1 MNTEGNV
8 MAKYGVGQPVRRN
21 EDPRLLTGRGK
32 FNDDLPRE
40 GEAVGYVLRSP
51 HAHADIRSIDTAR
64 ASGMPGILGVLTG
77 QDLAD
82 DGIGAFPGPP
92 PFFASLTKPDGS
104 PLIYPPQ
111 YALTSDRARYVGD
124 PVAFVIAETLDQAK
138 DAAEAIEVDY
148 APLPSVVGTDKAM
161 DDGVVQL
168 FDDVP
173 KNFLFQAQIGDSEA
187 TSKAFAEAAH
197 VSTVRLVNQ
206 RIVQNSMEVRG
217 AVGSYDTST
226 GRYTLYTS
234 NQNRH
239 MLRDWIA
246 NSFLK
251 CDPSMV
257 RVLVDDVGGGFG
269 MKTHPYPEQVLV
281 LVAAKRLGRTV
292 RWISDRTEAFLS
304 DLHGRDHISDSEL
317 ALDKDGKFL
326 AVRVKT
332 VANIGAYSCS
342 AGVSVPTQIGPK
354 ILTSVYDVPL
364 ADVEVKCVVTN
375 TAPVGPYRGAGRP
388 EAIYVMER
396 LVDVAAHDL
405 GIDPVELRRRNLIGK
420 DRFPYTNAVGT
431 TYDSGAFEDNMD
443 MAAKMA
449 DWDGHEARRAEARK
463 RGRLSGIAVSQY
475 LETTAGNPTESAEVE
490 VTDDTVIVKVGTQ
503 PMGQGH
509 DTSFMQIISEK
520 LGVEFDQVHIDTSDS
535 DNLPSGGGSHGSRT
549 SHVGSVAAINSSDDM
564 IRKGTLIA
572 SEMLETAAVDVEYA
586 DGTFRVAGTDRT
598 VTLFD
603 VAKHARTSTS
613 IPEELQGP
621 LTGTDTHT
629 DENWSYPNG
638 CHVCE
643 IEIEEDT
650 GVVHVIR
657 YSAMDDVGVV
667 INPML
672 VAGQVHGGVAQG
684 IGQAILENTVY
695 DPETGQMISSS
706 FMDYTMP
713 RADDIPMIALD
724 TNEVPCTTNMLGVK
738 GAGEAGALV
747 APPVLIAAITDALRD
762 YNVSHIDMPATP
774 ERIWQIMQGNKAA

>member
-1 MNTEGNV
+1 

-64 ASGMPGILGVLTG
+64 ASGMPGVLGVLTG

-226 GRYTLYTS
+226 GRYTIYTS

-629 DENWSYPNG
+629 IENWSYPNG

>member
-1 MNTEGNV
+1 MV
-8 MAKYGVGQPVRRN
+8 KYGVGQPVRRT

-32 FNDDLPRE
+32 FNDDISRD
-40 GEAVGYVLRSP
+40 GEAIGFVLRSP
-51 HAHADIRSIDTAR
+51 HAHADIRSIDSTR
-64 ASGMPGILGVLTG
+64 AAGMPGVLAVLTG

-82 DGIGAFPGPP
+82 DGIGTFPGPP

-111 YALTSDRARYVGD
+111 YALTSDRVRYVGD
-124 PVAFVIAETLDQAK
+124 PVAFVIAETLDQAR
-138 DAAEAIEVDY
+138 DASEAIEVDY
-148 APLPSVVGTDKAM
+148 AMLDSVVDTAAAM
-161 DDGVVQL
+161 NDDEIQL
-168 FDDVP
+168 WDDVP

-187 TSKAFAEAAH
+187 TAKAFENAAH
-197 VSTVRLVNQ
+197 ISTVRLVNQ

-217 AVGSYDTST
+217 AIGSYDAES
-226 GRYTLYTS
+226 GRYTIYTS

-304 DLHGRDHISDSEL
+304 DLHGRDHISDCEL
-317 ALDKDGKFL
+317 ALDQDGKFL

-354 ILTSVYDVPL
+354 ILTSVYDIPL

-388 EAIYVMER
+388 EAVYVMER

-405 GIDPVELRRRNLIGK
+405 GIDPVEMRRRNLIAK
-420 DRFPYTNAVGT
+420 DQFPYTNAVGT

-449 DWDGHEARRAEARK
+449 DWTGHEKRREEARK

-490 VTDDTVIVKVGTQ
+490 VTDDQVIVKVGTQ

-509 DTSFMQIISEK
+509 DTSFMQLISEK
-520 LGVEFDQVHIDTSDS
+520 LGLDFEQVHIDTSDS

-549 SHVGSVAAINSSDDM
+549 SHVGSVAAINSSDEM
-564 IRKGTLIA
+564 VRKGTLIA

-586 DGTFRVAGTDRT
+586 DGEFRVAGTDRA

-603 VAKHARTSTS
+603 VANHARTSTS
-613 IPEELQGP
+613 IPEELRGP

-629 DENWSYPNG
+629 IESWSYPNG

-643 IEIEEDT
+643 LEIEEDT
-650 GVVHVIR
+650 GVIHIVR
-657 YSAMDDVGVV
+657 YCAMDDVGRV

-684 IGQAILENTVY
+684 IGQAIMENTVY
-695 DPETGQMISSS
+695 DNETGQMISSS

-713 RADDIPMIALD
+713 RADDMPMIELD
-724 TNEVPCTTNMLGVK
+724 TNEVPCLTNVLGVK

-762 YNVSHIDMPATP
+762 FDVAHIDMPATP
-774 ERIWQIMQGNKAA
+774 ERIWQLMQNRKAA

>member
-1 MNTEGNV
+1 MT
-8 MAKYGVGQPVRRN
+8 KYGVGQPVRRN

-32 FNDDLPRE
+32 FNDDVSRD
-40 GEAVGYVLRSP
+40 GDAIGFVLRSP
-51 HAHADIRSIDTAR
+51 HAHADIRGIDTSA
-64 ASGMPGILGVLTG
+64 ASGMPGVLAILTG

-82 DGIGAFPGPP
+82 DGIGGFPGPP

-104 PLIYPPQ
+104 PLVYPPQ
-111 YALTSDRARYVGD
+111 FALSSDRVRYVGD
-124 PVAFVIAETLDQAK
+124 PVAFVVAETLEQAR

-148 APLPSVVGTDKAM
+148 APLPAVVETDRAM
-161 DDGVVQL
+161 ADGEVQL
-168 FDDVP
+168 WDEVP
-173 KNFLFQAQIGDSEA
+173 KNFLFQAQIGDAEA
-187 TSKAFAEAAH
+187 TAKAFENAAH
-197 VSTVRLVNQ
+197 IARVRLVNQ

-217 AVGSYDTST
+217 AIGSYDKDSE
-226 GRYTLYTS
+226 RYTLYTS

-239 MLRDWIA
+239 LLRDWIA

-251 CDPSMV
+251 VEPTQL

-269 MKTHPYPEQVLV
+269 MKTHPYHEQVLV
-281 LVAAKRLGRTV
+281 LVAARRLGRTV

-317 ALDKDGKFL
+317 ALDADGKFL
-326 AVRVKT
+326 GVRVRT
-332 VANIGAYSCS
+332 IANIGAYSCS

-354 ILTSVYDVPL
+354 ILTSVYDVPV

-388 EAIYVMER
+388 EAVYVMER

-420 DRFPYTNAVGT
+420 DQFPYTNAVGT
-431 TYDSGAFEDNMD
+431 TYDSGAFEDNMV
-443 MAAKMA
+443 MAARMA
-449 DWDGHEARRAEARK
+449 DWDGHEKRRAEARK

-475 LETTAGNPTESAEVE
+475 LETTAGNPTETAEVE
-490 VTDDTVIVKVGTQ
+490 VTDDRVIVRVGTQ

-509 DTSFMQIISEK
+509 DTSFMQLVSDK
-520 LGVEFDQVHIDTSDS
+520 LGIDFEKVIIDTSDS
-535 DNLPSGGGSHGSRT
+535 DNLPNGGGSHGSRT
-549 SHVGSVAAINSSDDM
+549 SHIGSVAAVNSSDDM
-564 IRKGTLIA
+564 INKGTLIA

-586 DGTFRVAGTDRT
+586 DGQFQVAGTDRT
-598 VTLFD
+598 VSLFD
-603 VAKHARTSTS
+603 VAKHARTATDL
-613 IPEELQGP
+613 PEELQGP
-621 LTGTDTHT
+621 LSGTDTHT
-629 DENWSYPNG
+629 IEHWSYPNG

-650 GVVHVIR
+650 GVIHIVR
-657 YSAMDDVGVV
+657 YCAMDDVGKV

-695 DPETGQMISSS
+695 DPETGQMITSS

-713 RADDIPMIALD
+713 RADDVPMIEVD
-724 TNEVPCTTNMLGVK
+724 TNEVPCVTNALGVK

-747 APPVLIAAITDALRD
+747 APPVMIAAIANALRD
-762 YNVSHIDMPATP
+762 YDVAHIDMPATP
-774 ERIWQIMQGNKAA
+774 ERIWQIMQGRKAA

>member
-1 MNTEGNV
+1 MV
-8 MAKYGVGQPVRRN
+8 KYGVGQPVRRT

-32 FNDDLPRE
+32 FNDDISRD
-40 GEAVGYVLRSP
+40 GEAIGFVLRSP
-51 HAHADIRSIDTAR
+51 HAHADIRSIDSTR
-64 ASGMPGILGVLTG
+64 AAGMPGVLAVLTG
-77 QDLAD
+77 RDLVD
-82 DGIGAFPGPP
+82 DGIGTFPGPP

-111 YALTSDRARYVGD
+111 YALTSDRVRYVGD
-124 PVAFVIAETLDQAK
+124 PVAFVIAETLDQAR
-138 DAAEAIEVDY
+138 DASEAIEVDY
-148 APLPSVVGTDKAM
+148 AMLDSVVDTAAAM
-161 DDGVVQL
+161 NDDEIQL
-168 FDDVP
+168 WDDVP

-187 TSKAFAEAAH
+187 TAKAFENAAH
-197 VSTVRLVNQ
+197 ISTVRLVNQ

-217 AVGSYDTST
+217 AIGSYDAES
-226 GRYTLYTS
+226 GRYTIYTS

-304 DLHGRDHISDSEL
+304 DLHGRDHISDCEL
-317 ALDKDGKFL
+317 ALDQDGKFL

-354 ILTSVYDVPL
+354 ILTSVYDIPL

-388 EAIYVMER
+388 EAVYVMER

-405 GIDPVELRRRNLIGK
+405 GIDPVEMRRRNLIAK
-420 DRFPYTNAVGT
+420 DQFPYTNAVGT

-449 DWDGHEARRAEARK
+449 DWTGHEKRREEARK

-490 VTDDTVIVKVGTQ
+490 VTDDQVIVKVGTQ

-509 DTSFMQIISEK
+509 DTSFMQLISEK
-520 LGVEFDQVHIDTSDS
+520 LGLDFEQVHIDTSDS

-549 SHVGSVAAINSSDDM
+549 SHVGSVAAINSSDEM
-564 IRKGTLIA
+564 VRKGTLIA

-586 DGTFRVAGTDRT
+586 DGEFRVAGTDRA

-603 VAKHARTSTS
+603 VANHARTSTS
-613 IPEELQGP
+613 IPEELRGP

-629 DENWSYPNG
+629 IESWSYPNG

-643 IEIEEDT
+643 LEIEEDT
-650 GVVHVIR
+650 GVIHIVR
-657 YSAMDDVGVV
+657 YCAMDDVGRV

-684 IGQAILENTVY
+684 IGQAIMENTVY
-695 DPETGQMISSS
+695 DNETGQMISSS

-713 RADDIPMIALD
+713 RADDMPMIELD
-724 TNEVPCTTNMLGVK
+724 TNEVPCLTNVLGVK

-762 YNVSHIDMPATP
+762 FDVAHIDMPATP
-774 ERIWQIMQGNKAA
+774 ERIWQLMQNRKAA

>member
-1 MNTEGNV
+1 MG
-8 MAKYGVGQPVRRN
+8 
-21 EDPRLLTGRGK
+21 
-32 FNDDLPRE
+32 F
-40 GEAVGYVLRSP
+40 VLRSP
-51 HAHADIRSIDTAR
+51 HAHADIRAIDTSR
-64 ASGMPGILGVLTG
+64 AANMPGVLAVLTG

-111 YALTSDRARYVGD
+111 YALTSDRVRYVGD
-124 PVAFVIAETLDQAK
+124 PVAFVIAETLDHAR
-138 DAAEAIEVDY
+138 DASEAIDIDY
-148 APLPSVVGTDKAM
+148 APLPSVVDTAAAM
-161 DDGVVQL
+161 DDDKVQL
-168 FDDVP
+168 WDDVP
-173 KNFLFQAQIGDSEA
+173 KNFLFQAQIGDSQA
-187 TSKAFAEAAH
+187 TTAAFNSAAH
-197 VSTVRLVNQ
+197 VSTVQLVNQ

-217 AVGSYDTST
+217 AIGSYDTDN

-304 DLHGRDHISDSEL
+304 DLHGRDHISDCEL

-354 ILTSVYDVPL
+354 ILTSVYDISV

-388 EAIYVMER
+388 EAVYVMER

-405 GIDPVELRRRNLIGK
+405 GIDPVEMRRRNLISK
-420 DRFPYTNAVGT
+420 DSFPYTNAVGT
-431 TYDSGAFEDNMD
+431 KYDSGAFEDNMD
-443 MAAKMA
+443 MVAKMA
-449 DWDGHEARRAEARK
+449 DWAGHEKRREEARK
-463 RGRLSGIAVSQY
+463 RGRLSGIAISQY

-490 VTDDTVIVKVGTQ
+490 VADEQVIVKVGTQ

-509 DTSFMQIISEK
+509 DTSFMQLVSEK
-520 LGVEFDQVHIDTSDS
+520 LGLEFDQVHVDTSDS

-549 SHVGSVAAINSSDDM
+549 SHVGSVAALNSSDEM

-572 SEMLETAAVDVEYA
+572 SEMLETASVDVEYA
-586 DGTFRVAGTDRT
+586 DGQFRVAGTDRT

-603 VAKHARTSTS
+603 VAKHARTSTT
-613 IPEELQGP
+613 IPEELRGP

-629 DENWSYPNG
+629 IESWSYPNG

-643 IEIEEDT
+643 LEIEEDT
-650 GVVHVIR
+650 GVIHIVR
-657 YSAMDDVGVV
+657 YCAVDDVGRV

-684 IGQAILENTVY
+684 IGQAIMENTVY
-695 DPETGQMISSS
+695 DDETGQMISSS

-713 RADDIPMIALD
+713 RADDMPMIELD
-724 TNEVPCTTNMLGVK
+724 TNEVPCLTNVLGVK

-747 APPVLIAAITDALRD
+747 APPVLIAAITNALRD
-762 YNVSHIDMPATP
+762 FDVAHIDMPATP
-774 ERIWQIMQGNKAA
+774 ERIWELMQRRKAA

>member
-1 MNTEGNV
+1 

-32 FNDDLPRE
+32 FNDDLPRA
-40 GEAVGYVLRSP
+40 GEAVGFVLRSP
-51 HAHADIRSIDTAR
+51 HAHADIRSIDVSSAKE
-64 ASGMPGILGVLTG
+64 MPGVLGILTG

-82 DGIGAFPGPP
+82 DGIGTFPGPP

-124 PVAFVIAETLDQAK
+124 PVAFVVAESLEQAK
-138 DAAEAIEVDY
+138 DASEAIEIDY
-148 APLPSVVGTDKAM
+148 APLPAVVGTDKAM
-161 DDGVVQL
+161 DDGEVQI
-168 FDDVP
+168 FEDVP

-187 TSKAFAEAAH
+187 TTKAFAEAAH
-197 VSTVRLVNQ
+197 IATVRLVNQ

-217 AVGSYDTST
+217 AVGSYDTDS
-226 GRYTLYTS
+226 GRYTVYTS

-251 CDPSMV
+251 CDPALV

-281 LVAAKRLGRTV
+281 LVAAKRMGRTV

-304 DLHGRDHISDSEL
+304 DLHGRDHISNSEL

-354 ILTSVYDVPL
+354 ILTSVYDIPV

-388 EAIYVMER
+388 EAVYVMER

-405 GIDPVELRRRNLIGK
+405 GMDPVELRRRNLIGK

-449 DWDGHEARRAEARK
+449 DWDGHAARRAEARK

-509 DTSFMQIISEK
+509 DTSFMQLISEK

-549 SHVGSVAAINSSDDM
+549 SHVGSVAAINSSDEM

-572 SEMLETAAVDVEYA
+572 SEMLETASVDVEYA

-603 VAKHARTSTS
+603 VAKHARTSTT

-621 LTGTDTHT
+621 LTGADTHT
-629 DENWSYPNG
+629 IDSWSYPNG

-657 YSAMDDVGVV
+657 YSAMDDVGTV

-695 DPETGQMISSS
+695 DPETGQMITSS

-713 RADDIPMIALD
+713 RADDIPMIAVA
-724 TNEVPCTTNMLGVK
+724 TNEVPCTTNVLGVK

-747 APPVLIAAITDALRD
+747 APPVLIAAITNALRD
-762 YNVSHIDMPATP
+762 FNVSHIDMPATP
-774 ERIWQIMQGNKAA
+774 ERIWQIIQGNKAA

>member
-1 MNTEGNV
+1 

-64 ASGMPGILGVLTG
+64 ASGMPGVLGVLTG

-168 FDDVP
+168 FGDVP

-420 DRFPYTNAVGT
+420 NRFPYTNAVGT

-629 DENWSYPNG
+629 IENWSYPNG

>member
-1 MNTEGNV
+1 

-32 FNDDLPRE
+32 FNDDMPRD
-40 GEAVGYVLRSP
+40 GEAMSFVLRSP
-51 HAHADIRSIDTAR
+51 HAHADIRSIDTA
-64 ASGMPGILGVLTG
+64 AAKTMPGVLAVLTG

-104 PLIYPPQ
+104 PLAYPPQ

-124 PVAFVIAETLDQAK
+124 PVAFVVAETLEQAR
-138 DAAEAIEVDY
+138 DAAEAVEVDY
-148 APLPSVVGTDKAM
+148 APIDAIVETDRAM
-161 DDGVVQL
+161 DDGRIQL
-168 FDDVP
+168 WDDVP
-173 KNFLFQAQIGDSEA
+173 NNFLFQAQIGDADA
-187 TSKAFAEAAH
+187 TAKAFDDADH
-197 VSTVRLVNQ
+197 VSSVRLVNQ

-217 AVGSYDTST
+217 AIGSYDADS
-226 GRYTLYTS
+226 GRYTCYTS

-246 NSFLK
+246 NAFLK
-251 CDPSMV
+251 CDPADV

-269 MKTHPYPEQVLV
+269 MKTHPYPEQILV
-281 LVAAKRLGRTV
+281 LVAARRLGRTV

-304 DLHGRDHISDSEL
+304 DLHGRDHISDCEL
-317 ALDKDGKFL
+317 AMDKDGKFL

-396 LVDVAAHDL
+396 LVDVAALDL
-405 GIDPVELRRRNLIGK
+405 GINPLEIRRRNLIAN

-431 TYDSGAFEDNMD
+431 TYDSGDFEENMNLV
-443 MAAKMA
+443 AKMA
-449 DWDGHEARRAEARK
+449 DWGSHEERRAEARK
-463 RGRLSGIAVSQY
+463 RGKLSGIAVSQY

-490 VTDDTVIVKVGTQ
+490 VEDDQVIVRVGTQ

-549 SHVGSVAAINSSDDM
+549 SHIGSVAALNSSDEV
-564 IRKGTLIA
+564 ISKGILIA
-572 SEMLETAAVDVEYA
+572 SEMLETAAVDIEFKE
-586 DGTFRVAGTDRT
+586 GEFRVAGTDRT

-603 VAKHARTSTS
+603 VARHARSSTDL
-613 IPEELQGP
+613 PEELQGA
-621 LTGTDTHT
+621 LNGTDTHT
-629 DENWSYPNG
+629 IENWSYPNG
-638 CHVCE
+638 CHICE
-643 IEIEEDT
+643 LEIDEDT
-650 GVVHVIR
+650 GVIDIVR
-657 YSAMDDVGVV
+657 YCAIDDVGKV

-684 IGQAILENTVY
+684 VGQAIMENTHY
-695 DPETGQMISSS
+695 DPQNGQLITSS

-713 RADDIPMIALD
+713 RADDLPMIELD
-724 TNEVPCTTNMLGVK
+724 TNEVPCKTNLLGVK

-747 APPVLIAAITDALRD
+747 APPVVIAAIANALREFG
-762 YNVSHIDMPATP
+762 VSHVDMPATP
-774 ERIWQIMQGNKAA
+774 ERIWELMQSPKAA

>member
-1 MNTEGNV
+1 

-32 FNDDLPRE
+32 FNDDVPRD
-40 GEAVGYVLRSP
+40 GEAMGFVLRST
-51 HAHADIRSIDTAR
+51 HAHADIRAIDTSR
-64 ASGMPGILGVLTG
+64 AANMPGVLAVLTG

-111 YALTSDRARYVGD
+111 YALTSDRVRYVGD
-124 PVAFVIAETLDQAK
+124 PVAFVIAETLDQAR
-138 DAAEAIEVDY
+138 DASEAIDIDY
-148 APLPSVVGTDKAM
+148 APLPSVVDTAAAM
-161 DDGVVQL
+161 DDDKVQL
-168 FDDVP
+168 WDDVP
-173 KNFLFQAQIGDSEA
+173 KNFLFQAQIGDSQA
-187 TSKAFAEAAH
+187 TTAAFNSAAH

-217 AVGSYDTST
+217 AIGSYDTDN

-304 DLHGRDHISDSEL
+304 DLHGRDHISDCEL

-354 ILTSVYDVPL
+354 ILTSVYDISV
-364 ADVEVKCVVTN
+364 ADVEVKCEVTN

-388 EAIYVMER
+388 EAVYVMER

-405 GIDPVELRRRNLIGK
+405 GIDPVEMRRRNLISK
-420 DRFPYTNAVGT
+420 DSFPYTNAVGT
-431 TYDSGAFEDNMD
+431 KYDSGAFEDNMD
-443 MAAKMA
+443 MVAKMA
-449 DWDGHEARRAEARK
+449 DWAGHEKRREEARK
-463 RGRLSGIAVSQY
+463 RGRLSGIAISQY

-490 VTDDTVIVKVGTQ
+490 VADEQVIVKVGTQ

-509 DTSFMQIISEK
+509 DTSFMQLVSEK
-520 LGVEFDQVHIDTSDS
+520 LGLEFDQVHIDTSDS

-549 SHVGSVAAINSSDDM
+549 SHVGSVAALNSSDEM

-572 SEMLETAAVDVEYA
+572 SEMLETASVDVEYA
-586 DGTFRVAGTDRT
+586 DGQFRVAGTDRT

-603 VAKHARTSTS
+603 VAKHARTSTT
-613 IPEELQGP
+613 IPEELRGP

-629 DENWSYPNG
+629 IESWSYPNG

-643 IEIEEDT
+643 LEIEEDT
-650 GVVHVIR
+650 GVIHIVR
-657 YSAMDDVGVV
+657 YCAVDDVGRV

-684 IGQAILENTVY
+684 IGQAIMENTVY
-695 DPETGQMISSS
+695 DDETGQMISSS

-713 RADDIPMIALD
+713 RADDMPMIELD
-724 TNEVPCTTNMLGVK
+724 TNEVPCLTNVLGVK

-747 APPVLIAAITDALRD
+747 APPVLIAAITNALRD
-762 YNVSHIDMPATP
+762 FDVAHIDMPATP
-774 ERIWQIMQGNKAA
+774 ERIWELMQRRKAA

>member
-1 MNTEGNV
+1 V
-8 MAKYGVGQPVRRN
+8 AKYGVGQPVRRT

-32 FNDDLPRE
+32 FNDDVSRD
-40 GEAVGYVLRSP
+40 GDTVGYVLRSP
-51 HAHADIRSIDTAR
+51 HAHADIRSIDTSR
-64 ASGMPGILGVLTG
+64 ATGMPGVLAVLTG

-124 PVAFVIAETLDQAK
+124 PIAFVVAETLEQAK
-138 DAAEAIEVDY
+138 DASEAIEIDY
-148 APLPSVVGTDKAM
+148 APLPAVVGTAEAM
-161 DDGVVQL
+161 NDGQVQL

-173 KNFLFQAQIGDSEA
+173 KNFLFQAQIGDSDA
-187 TSKAFAEAAH
+187 TSKAFDEAAH
-197 VSTVRLVNQ
+197 VASVRLVNQ

-217 AVGSYDTST
+217 AIGSYDTEN
-226 GRYTLYTS
+226 GRYTIYTS

-246 NSFLK
+246 NAFLK
-251 CDPSMV
+251 CDPSLV

-292 RWISDRTEAFLS
+292 RWISERTEAFLS
-304 DLHGRDHISDSEL
+304 DLHGRDHISDSEI
-317 ALDKDGKFL
+317 ALDNEGKFL

-354 ILTSVYDVPL
+354 ILTSVYDIPH

-388 EAIYVMER
+388 EAVYVMER
-396 LVDVAAHDL
+396 LVDVAAHDM
-405 GIDPVELRRRNLIGK
+405 GIDPVELRRRNLISK
-420 DRFPYTNAVGT
+420 DQFPYTNAVGT

-449 DWDGHEARRAEARK
+449 DWDGHAARRVEARK
-463 RGRLSGIAVSQY
+463 HGRLSGIAVSQY

-490 VTDDTVIVKVGTQ
+490 VTGDTVIVKVGTQ

-509 DTSFMQIISEK
+509 DTSFMQLISEK

-549 SHVGSVAAINSSDDM
+549 SHVGSVAAINSSDEM
-564 IRKGTLIA
+564 VRKGTLIA
-572 SEMLETAAVDVEYA
+572 SEMLETASVDVEYA

-598 VTLFD
+598 VTLFE
-603 VAKHARTSTS
+603 VAKHARTSTT

-629 DENWSYPNG
+629 IDSWSYPNG

-643 IEIEEDT
+643 LEIEEDT
-650 GVVHVIR
+650 GVIHIVR
-657 YSAMDDVGVV
+657 YTAMDDVGRV
-667 INPML
+667 INPLL

-684 IGQAILENTVY
+684 IGQAIMENTVY
-695 DPETGQMISSS
+695 DPESGQMTSSS

-713 RADDIPMIALD
+713 RADDMPLIDLD
-724 TNEVPCTTNMLGVK
+724 TNEVPCLTNVLGVK

-747 APPVLIAAITDALRD
+747 APPVLIAAITNALQEFD
-762 YNVSHIDMPATP
+762 VSHIDMPATS
-774 ERIWQIMQGNKAA
+774 ERIWQLMQKPKAA

>member
-1 MNTEGNV
+1 

-32 FNDDLPRE
+32 FNDDVPRD
-40 GEAVGYVLRSP
+40 GEAMGFVLRSP
-51 HAHADIRSIDTAR
+51 HAHADIRAIDTSR
-64 ASGMPGILGVLTG
+64 AANMPGVLAVLTG

-111 YALTSDRARYVGD
+111 YALTSDRVRYVGD
-124 PVAFVIAETLDQAK
+124 PVAFVIAETLDHAR
-138 DAAEAIEVDY
+138 DASEAIDIDY
-148 APLPSVVGTDKAM
+148 APLPSVVDTAAAM
-161 DDGVVQL
+161 DDDKVQL
-168 FDDVP
+168 WDDVP
-173 KNFLFQAQIGDSEA
+173 KNFLFQAQIGDSQA
-187 TSKAFAEAAH
+187 TTAAFNSAAH

-217 AVGSYDTST
+217 AIGSYDTDN

-304 DLHGRDHISDSEL
+304 DLHGRDHISDCEL

-354 ILTSVYDVPL
+354 ILTSVYDISV

-388 EAIYVMER
+388 EAVYVMER

-405 GIDPVELRRRNLIGK
+405 GIDPVEMRRRNLISK
-420 DRFPYTNAVGT
+420 DSFPYTNAVGT
-431 TYDSGAFEDNMD
+431 KYDSGAFEDNMD
-443 MAAKMA
+443 MVAKMA
-449 DWDGHEARRAEARK
+449 DWAGHEKRREEARK
-463 RGRLSGIAVSQY
+463 RGRLSGIAISQY

-490 VTDDTVIVKVGTQ
+490 VADEQVIVKVGTQ

-509 DTSFMQIISEK
+509 DTSFMQLVSEK
-520 LGVEFDQVHIDTSDS
+520 LGLEFDQVHVDTSDS

-549 SHVGSVAAINSSDDM
+549 SHVGSVAALNSSDEM

-572 SEMLETAAVDVEYA
+572 SEMLETASVDVEYA
-586 DGTFRVAGTDRT
+586 DGQFRVAGTDRT

-603 VAKHARTSTS
+603 VAKHARTSTT
-613 IPEELQGP
+613 IPEELRGP

-629 DENWSYPNG
+629 IESWSYPNG

-643 IEIEEDT
+643 LEIEEDT
-650 GVVHVIR
+650 GVIHIVR
-657 YSAMDDVGVV
+657 YCAVDDVGRV

-684 IGQAILENTVY
+684 IGQAIMENTVY
-695 DPETGQMISSS
+695 DDETGQMISSS

-713 RADDIPMIALD
+713 RADDMPMIELD
-724 TNEVPCTTNMLGVK
+724 TNEVPCLTNVLGVK

-747 APPVLIAAITDALRD
+747 APPVLIAAITNALRD
-762 YNVSHIDMPATP
+762 FDVAHIDMPATP
-774 ERIWQIMQGNKAA
+774 ERIWELMQRRKAA